1 MKYLLSICFLIYFS
15 FEVKSQVVIAGHA
28 IGITREVE
36 GTVVLIDGEL
46 LHGKLTLPGS
56 FDKKVKVN
64 GKDIESS
71 KIEHIDAHHP
81 KSDVVY
87 RFAYR
92 ELMRYKKNG
101 ELIHWKKQTHGWIA
115 LNQLGNRASQFTLS
129 PQYRLNAGGDLILQQ
144 SFMSN
149 FPIFGLKTG
158 EKQAIMVSLS
168 GNDDPLDIGTRS
180 FFINS
185 ATRFFIDN
193 ESLVQKIKNKEL
205 GILDIFFIFEQYNQ
219 D

>member
-1 MKYLLSICFLIYFS
+1 MKYLFSICLLICYS
-15 FEVKSQVVIAGHA
+15 IQVKSQVVLAGHA
-28 IGITREVE
+28 IGFTRDVE
-36 GTVVLIDGEL
+36 GTVVLLDGEL
-46 LHGKLTLPGS
+46 LQGKITLPGS

-101 ELIHWKKQTHGWIA
+101 DLVHWKKQTHGWIA
-115 LNQLGNRASQFTLS
+115 LNQLGERASQYTLS

-144 SFMSN
+144 SMMSN

-158 EKQAIMVSLS
+158 DKQAIMVSLS
-168 GNDDPLDIGTRS
+168 GNDDPLELGTRS
-180 FFINS
+180 FFMNS
-185 ATRFFIDN
+185 ATRFFNDN

-205 GILDIFFIFEQYNQ
+205 GILDIFFIFEQ
-219 D
+219 